1 MPPRWNAWTH
11 LQAVQFDYEREPKMR
26 RVRLTTA
33 SPTPG
38 ELARIA
44 ISGVEVE
51 VVIVSVVPGL
61 LTVKV
66 KRTPA
71 KAGHD
76 AVRKKRR
83 AKTAAQQACRS

>member
-11 LQAVQFDYEREPKMR
+11 LQSVQFDHEREPKMR
-26 RVRLTTA
+26 QVRLTTA

-38 ELARIA
+38 EVARIG

-51 VVIVSVVPGL
+51 CVIVSVVPGL

-66 KRTPA
+66 KRT
-71 KAGHD
+71 
-76 AVRKKRR
+76 AVKVTSPEGKQKRKRG
-83 AKTAAQQACRS
+83 A

>member
-26 RVRLTTA
+26 QVRLTTS
-33 SPTPG
+33 SPKPG

-44 ISGVEVE
+44 MSGVEVE
-51 VVIVSVVPGL
+51 CVVVSVVSGL

-66 KRTPA
+66 KRTQA
-71 KAGHD
+71 KVKP
-76 AVRKKRR
+76 VRAETQTSSLNR
-83 AKTAAQQACRS
+83 